1 MLIRTE
7 APSDI
12 LTIDRLLKSVFESEA
27 EANLVMSLRE
37 NSKLTL
43 SLVAC
48 TDEGEVVGHV
58 LFTPVTVDGEDYAWQ
73 GLAPLAVSEGYQ
85 GQGIARALLK
95 EAFETLPELGYPA
108 CVVLGDP
115 DFYGK
120 FGFQSA
126 AVYDLECQWEV
137 PEGAFQA
144 RSLTEASLKDLFPAG
159 KGLVEYCSEFN
170 EL

>member
-12 LTIDRLLKSVFESEA
+12 LVIDRLLKSVFDSDA

-43 SLVAC
+43 SLIAC
-48 TDEGEVVGHV
+48 TDEGEVIGHV
-58 LFTPVTVDGEDYAWQ
+58 LFTPVCVDGEDYAWQ
-73 GLAPLAVSEGYQ
+73 GLAPLAVNADHQ
-85 GQGIARALLK
+85 GNGVATALLK

-115 DFYGK
+115 KFYGR

-126 AVYDLECQWEV
+126 SDFGLSCQWEV

-144 RSLTEASLKDLFPAG
+144 RSLTEQPLSALFTAG
-159 KGLVEYCSEFN
+159 TGLVDYSSEFN